1 MSEFRKIPQFPQ
13 NKKAPQRQLGGAKET
28 KQLRLP
34 PPVGK
39 AKRKIADTQPVLAS
53 EEPTN
58 ANRGQG
64 SHDVLLVIDGQSVS
78 CSAADIESEGG
89 WRDSIRDARKI
100 ECVTL
105 ARLATWPSN
114 SRLLLL
120 VCLARRQDALA
131 IRVDNATY
139 ASVVS
144 AVLAAIPV
152 ARDAATLNSW
162 LALAIEAVAAEFG
175 DQGEIALGQVRAAFA
190 QRGIKDLRTGDLRR
204 RLKFI
209 LDSVKRPATE
219 RRVEARPL
227 PAEYAEAIAV
237 ENLVVPP
244 GWEFG
249 EDGLRFPSSQGGC
262 KHEFPAV
269 VVITSVS
276 ESSGSNGEVWLEIKW
291 RDRDSWRKIVVERKV
306 VASARTIVDL
316 AAQGLPVTSNNAP
329 SLVQFLNDF
338 ELANAETLPRS
349 CGSSHFGWHRV
360 DKVDGFLLGNRYLV
374 AKAQADHTKPVVYRG
389 VDEGDQQLVHCF
401 GTRGKLKEWRR
412 ILKSL
417 ENFPKARLVLYAAF
431 ATVLMRLVGA
441 TNFLL
446 EIVAPTTMGK
456 TIALRI
462 GASAWG
468 NPDESSPNAYLR
480 TFDGTRT
487 WFERI
492 AGVMHDVPLTL
503 DETQHIEVELADTL
517 IYDLAQGRGKGR
529 GTIKGLAKQATS
541 RTITILSGEQPIVST
556 TKSGGAAV
564 RVLSLTG
571 SPFGEVSPAMA
582 DVVRNLNQ
590 GVKENY
596 GFAGPRFVRWVLENI
611 ERQNEWRRRF
621 QELVRYYEQRSPD
634 GNAYAIRIAPHLA
647 LLDFTAELVHQA
659 GILPWEFSDPIAPVY
674 GDIIASLHAA
684 DSPKRALRFAIEWA
698 TSHQA
703 EFYCRR
709 GDASTAPPSG
719 WMGRWDRSVADS
731 EDRIVPGPAGQYAD
745 RDWDSLAF
753 LPLRLEKLLKENGFD
768 FAAVLPVWEERGW
781 IISTGEKN
789 QKRYRKRCRIGNES
803 MWTIAIPRSV
813 ISEIRNE

>member
-1 MSEFRKIPQFPQ
+1 MGKKMLNPLTPIK
-13 NKKAPQRQLGGAKET
+13 KKAPRRQPGGFI
-28 KQLRLP
+28 P
-34 PPVGK
+34 
-39 AKRKIADTQPVLAS
+39 KIKPLLAS
-53 EEPTN
+53 RRIRA
-58 ANRGQG
+58 ANLNSGT
-64 SHDVLLVIDGQSVS
+64 HHVELVIDGRSLN
-78 CSAADIESEGG
+78 CSAADIRSDGG
-89 WRDSIRDARKI
+89 ILAEIRSANSI
-100 ECVTL
+100 ECAKLKNL
-105 ARLATWPSN
+105 ADWPAA
-114 SRLLLL
+114 SRLPLLA
-120 VCLARRQDALA
+120 CLASRHNVLKIHDG
-131 IRVDNATY
+131 NAAY
-139 ASVVS
+139 SSVFS
-144 AVLAAIPV
+144 AVLAAIP
-152 ARDAATLNSW
+152 ASKDAATLNLW
-162 LALAIEAVAAEFG
+162 LNLAIEAVAAEFG
-175 DQGEIALGQVRAAFA
+175 DQGEIALGQIREALA
-190 QRGIKDLRTGDLRR
+190 QRGSENLPLAELRR
-204 RLKFI
+204 RLKHI
-209 LDSVKRPATE
+209 LQAVKRPATASRAE
-219 RRVEARPL
+219 PRPL
-227 PAEYAEAIAV
+227 PSEFSPSLADEK
-237 ENLVVPP
+237 LVLPP

-306 VASARTIVDL
+306 VASARSIVDL

-401 GTRGKLKEWRR
+401 GTRGKLEVWRR

-417 ENFPKARLVLYAAF
+417 ENFPKARLVLYAVF

-462 GASAWG
+462 GASVWG
-468 NPDESSPNAYLR
+468 DPDEAAANAFLR

-487 WFERI
+487 WFERL
-492 AGVMHDVPLTL
+492 AAVKRDVPLML
-503 DETQHIEVELADTL
+503 DETKHSAPDLAAVL

-541 RTITILSGEQPIVST
+541 RTITILSGEQPIVSA

-582 DVVRNLNQ
+582 DVVRNLNE

-621 QELVRYYEQRSPD
+621 EELVRYYEQRSPE